1 MQTITKTLNDLSVGE
16 YDIVISDTPAT
27 STQRTAQFW
36 SLVDACG
43 KLGIQG
49 NMIMDILID
58 LSDIPQRQEIKRRL
72 QSQQEQQ
79 AQAQQQQMQAQIEL
93 EKQKRLSR
101 SIAYKDLQLPLQLQ
115 LAAQAGILPQQ
126 YADAF
131 LQWSIQQMAQSM
143 GMGGMQPDMI
153 GQQPMQLPQQPLPQ
167 QQPTPAAQSP
177 LTQAAVNGMVEA
189 NKPVL

>member
-1 MQTITKTLNDLSVGE
+1 M
-16 YDIVISDTPAT
+16 
-27 STQRTAQFW
+27 
-36 SLVDACG
+36 
-43 KLGIQG
+43 
-49 NMIMDILID
+49 
-58 LSDIPQRQEIKRRL
+58 
-72 QSQQEQQ
+72 
-79 AQAQQQQMQAQIEL
+79 EL

-143 GMGGMQPDMI
+143 GMGGMPNM
-153 GQQPMQLPQQPLPQ
+153 GQQGGMPQQLPQMQPIA
-167 QQPTPAAQSP
+167 QQPTQQAAQSP
-177 LTQAAVNGMVEA
+177 LTQAAVNGLVEA